1 MRSQNEVRGP
11 RLAVVILALGAML
24 LSGCSDEQ
32 FRELMLTLAFGL
44 VVLVVGS
51 IVLSAINL
59 VVLGGGIATLA
70 INLFG
75 APTHR
80 ARTYGFVFGGLNVAT
95 GVSGLVATLSAMFVF
110 HEDLR
115 IALSPDGPTGTVGPS
130 PDLFV
135 GGIISLAMALGTL
148 ALGVA
153 CIAAA
158 ARAKAVDLV
167 PRSEVEAPPR

>member
-1 MRSQNEVRGP
+1 MRGP
-11 RLAVVILALGAML
+11 RLAVVIVALAAML

-51 IVLSAINL
+51 IVLSLINL
-59 VVLGGGIATLA
+59 VVLGGGVAMLA

-115 IALSPDGPTGTVGPS
+115 VAFTPEGPSGTVHPG

-135 GGIISLAMALGTL
+135 GGIISVVLALGTL

-153 CIAAA
+153 CIVAA
-158 ARAKAVDLV
+158 ARAKPVDRV
-167 PRSEVEAPPR
+167 P